1 MRGEKKNQKTF
12 EKFSN
17 KKNSFPMQSLV
28 TTDDMIA
35 AEAKHHPSSY
45 AEYTRRKNKKHTQ
58 SQELTEYKHYELEAF
73 QIVVENYYEMI
84 CKQTILKLQ
93 NLTAILKDDL

>member
-1 MRGEKKNQKTF
+1 
-12 EKFSN
+12 
-17 KKNSFPMQSLV
+17 MQSLV
-28 TTDDMIA
+28 TIDDMIA

-58 SQELTEYKHYELEAF
+58 SPELTEYKHYELEAF
-73 QIVVENYYEMI
+73 QIVVENCYEMI

-93 NLTAILKDDL
+93 NLPPILKDNL